1 MTTASIHQ
9 PQYLPYLGF
18 FQKLAN
24 SDVHVLLDNVQ
35 LHRRGLQH
43 RNKIK
48 TSTGSQWLTVPVSS
62 SSRELLGEVRISQ
75 SEPWQDK
82 HGKALAL
89 NYARGAH
96 FAEQGGGLIELVRQP
111 WERLCELN
119 EALIRW
125 VMQTV
130 GIHTE
135 LVRASDLEVDGSRT
149 DLLVELCRAVGAQR
163 YLSGSGGR
171 RYMELDRFAAAG
183 IEVAWQEFTYP
194 TYEQVFPAV
203 GFIPDLSIVDPLFCA
218 GPEAVLEWSRQP
230 C

>member
-48 TSTGSQWLTVPVSS
+48 SSTGWQWLTVPVSS
-62 SSRELLGEVRISQ
+62 GSREVLSEVRISQ
-75 SEPWQDK
+75 TEPWQDK
-82 HGKALAL
+82 HAKAVSL
-89 NYARGAH
+89 NYARAPH
-96 FAEQGGGLIELVRQP
+96 FAAHGPELVDLLGKP

-119 EALIRW
+119 EALIAW
-125 VMQTV
+125 VMAKT
-130 GIHTE
+130 GIRTE
-135 LVRASDLEVDGSRT
+135 LVRASELGVDGSRT
-149 DLLVELCRAVGAQR
+149 DLLVELCRAVGADT

-171 RYMELDRFAAAG
+171 RYMELERFEEAG
-183 IEVAWQEFTYP
+183 IDVAFQEFTHP
-194 TYEQVFPAV
+194 TYEQIFPAA
-203 GFIPDLSIVDPLFCA
+203 GFIPDLSVVDPLLCA
-218 GPEAVLEWSRQP
+218 GAEAVAAWSAEP